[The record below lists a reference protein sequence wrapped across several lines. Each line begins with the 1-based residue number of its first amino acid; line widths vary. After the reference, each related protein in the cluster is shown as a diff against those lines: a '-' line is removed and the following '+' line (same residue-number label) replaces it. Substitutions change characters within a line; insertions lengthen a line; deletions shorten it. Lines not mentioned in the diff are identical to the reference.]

1 MDRRTEISD
10 HFRHAG
16 AGTSMAL
23 AWLGLIP
30 GVIPILALSAVVL
43 AVLVL
48 PLAALGLVAAVI
60 AAPPYAAW
68 RLVRRLR

>member
-10 HFRHAG
+10 HFMHVG

-30 GVIPILALSAVVL
+30 GVIPVLALTVVVV

-48 PLAALGLVAAVI
+48 PLAVLGLVAAVI
-60 AAPPYAAW
+60 AGPPYAAW
-68 RLVRRLR
+68 RVVRRHR

>member
-1 MDRRTEISD
+1 
-10 HFRHAG
+10 
-16 AGTSMAL
+16 MAL

-30 GVIPILALSAVVL
+30 GVIPILALTAVVL

-48 PLAALGLVAAVI
+48 PLAALGLAVAVI

-68 RLVRRLR
+68 RLVRRLK